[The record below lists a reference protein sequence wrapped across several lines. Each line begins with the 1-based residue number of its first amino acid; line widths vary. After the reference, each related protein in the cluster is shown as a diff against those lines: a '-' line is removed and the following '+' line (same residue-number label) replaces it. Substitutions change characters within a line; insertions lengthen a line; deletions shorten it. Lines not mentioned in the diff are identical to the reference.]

1 VVVVVGVEVAL
12 AAELPPLEGDF
23 VLGTITV
30 TVTLGVVFVTL
41 VPDLPGVVPD
51 LGFAV
56 EVPRVVV
63 PGVPAP
69 GVVVPRVV
77 APGAVAPGW
86 YAAYSTV
93 WPAGTG

>member
-1 VVVVVGVEVAL
+1 MVGVEVDFAE
-12 AAELPPLEGDF
+12 ELPPLEGDF

-51 LGFAV
+51 LGFVV

-63 PGVPAP
+63 PGVVVP
-69 GVVVPRVV
+69 GVDVPGVV
-77 APGAVAPGW
+77 APGVLAPGW
-86 YAAYSTV
+86 YAAYTTV
-93 WPAGTG
+93 WPAGTE